1 MVSSS
6 PPFLTKP
13 SRSVTLNNIVLNSIL
28 KSTLAL
34 LIATG
39 TAFAAP
45 QVGQPAP
52 EFILTDSNGQS
63 HSLSEFKGKFVVL
76 EWFNHGCP
84 FVVKHYGSGNMQKLQ
99 KEYTGKDV
107 VWLSIVSS
115 APGKQG
121 HMTAEEANKA
131 KTEKGSASTAVLLD
145 EDGTVGKLFDAK
157 VTPELRVI
165 NPEGNLIYAGA
176 IDDKKSTDP
185 ADIAG
190 AKNYV
195 KQALDEAPA
204 GNPVSEPTT
213 TAYGCSV
220 KYN

>member
-1 MVSSS
+1 MNTV
-6 PPFLTKP
+6 
-13 SRSVTLNNIVLNSIL
+13 L

-34 LIATG
+34 LVAAC
-39 TAFAAP
+39 TAVAAP

-52 EFILTDSNGQS
+52 EFTLTDSNGQS
-63 HSLSEFKGKFVVL
+63 HNLSDFKGKFVVL
-76 EWFNHGCP
+76 EWLNHGCP
-84 FVVKHYGSGNMQKLQ
+84 FVQKHYDGGNMQGLQ

-121 HMTAEEANKA
+121 HMTPEETNKA
-131 KTEKGSASTAVLLD
+131 KEEKGASPTAVLID
-145 EDGTVGKLFDAK
+145 EDGTVGKLYDAK
-157 VTPELRVI
+157 VTPELFVI
-165 NPEGNLIYAGA
+165 NPEGTLIYAGA
-176 IDDKKSTDP
+176 IDDKKSTDA
-185 ADIAG
+185 ADVAG

-195 KQALDEAPA
+195 KQALDEALA
-204 GNPVSEPTT
+204 GSPVSEPTS

>member
-1 MVSSS
+1 M
-6 PPFLTKP
+6 
-13 SRSVTLNNIVLNSIL
+13 NNTTMNMISKSIL
-28 KSTLAL
+28 VL
-34 LIATG
+34 LVATG
-39 TAFAAP
+39 TAVAAP

-52 EFILTDSNGQS
+52 EFTLTDSNGQS
-63 HSLSEFKGKFVVL
+63 HKLSDFKGKFVVL
-76 EWFNHGCP
+76 EWLNHGCP
-84 FVVKHYGSGNMQKLQ
+84 FVVKHYESGNMQNLQ

-121 HMTAEEANKA
+121 HMNPEETNKA
-131 KTEKGSASTAVLLD
+131 KAEKGSAATAVLLD
-145 EDGTVGKLFDAK
+145 EDGTVGKLYDAK
-157 VTPELRVI
+157 VTPELYVI
-165 NPEGNLIYAGA
+165 NPAGVLVYAGA

-185 ADIAG
+185 ADVAG

-195 KQALDEAPA
+195 KQALDEAMA
-204 GNPVSEPTT
+204 GKPVSEPST